1 MIIFKDSMKSR
12 SVNSIF
18 GKRLAQLRKA
28 RGITQQELGNKI
40 GVSKRAIAYYEG
52 ETHNPPANKLDS
64 LAKALDVTIE
74 ELLGTKPLKNKPT
87 IKNRKLLQGL
97 NVLEKLPK
105 EDQKSVLSF
114 IDALSIKRKVN
125 GSF

>member
-1 MIIFKDSMKSR
+1 MFILKDNMKGR

-18 GKRLAQLRKA
+18 GKRLTLLRKA
-28 RGITQQELGNKI
+28 RGLTQQELGNKI

-64 LAKALDVTIE
+64 LAKALEVTIE
-74 ELLGTKPLKNKPT
+74 ELLGTKPLKNKPSV
-87 IKNRKLLQGL
+87 KNRRLLQGL

-105 EDQKSVLSF
+105 EDQKSVLNF
-114 IDALSIKRKVN
+114 IDALSIKRKAT

>member
-28 RGITQQELGNKI
+28 RGITQQGLGNKI

-105 EDQKSVLSF
+105 EDQKSVLTF

>member
-28 RGITQQELGNKI
+28 RGITQQGLGNKI